1 MITENRIILIGP
13 FKEKLIIRFKD
24 LDADTI
30 YVYSS
35 YKEATDIQNRTV
47 DKKSNQIVL
56 PIVQNTGEKTCL
68 SILFLHI
75 DCVNL
80 PAESTSDFRHL

>member
-47 DKKSNQIVL
+47 DKK
-56 PIVQNTGEKTCL
+56 
-68 SILFLHI
+68 
-75 DCVNL
+75 
-80 PAESTSDFRHL
+80 